1 MLHRSLSSLEEGDR
15 VQRQGR
21 GPHSGEQ
28 KVQEGRQG
36 LEEEEEEEEGVKE
49 IMMRLIAVVH
59 ALHLQFSKLSSS
71 EGVKQQGA

>member
-1 MLHRSLSSLEEGDR
+1 MLHRSLSSLEEGGR

-36 LEEEEEEEEGVKE
+36 LEEEEEEGRGMQVGLVELQEIASLGVWEEVWGT
-49 IMMRLIAVVH
+49 
-59 ALHLQFSKLSSS
+59 LQYH
-71 EGVKQQGA
+71 

>member
-1 MLHRSLSSLEEGDR
+1 MVEKKHI
-15 VQRQGR
+15 QR
-21 GPHSGEQ
+21 
-28 KVQEGRQG
+28 
-36 LEEEEEEEEGVKE
+36 LEEEEEEEGVKE

>member
-36 LEEEEEEEEGVKE
+36 LEEEEEEEEGRGMQVGLVELQE
-49 IMMRLIAVVH
+49 IASLGVWEEVWGT
-59 ALHLQFSKLSSS
+59 LQYH
-71 EGVKQQGA
+71 

>member
-1 MLHRSLSSLEEGDR
+1 MLHRSLSSLEEGGR

-36 LEEEEEEEEGVKE
+36 LEEEEEEEGRGMQVGLVELQEIASLGVWE
-49 IMMRLIAVVH
+49 EVWGT
-59 ALHLQFSKLSSS
+59 LQYH
-71 EGVKQQGA
+71 